1 MELCTQKTN
10 TNNKN
15 PNENTDTGK
24 PLVVFA
30 PGARAVAFLT
40 ALHSPKLMLLPLGCG
55 ALKTLNFVETSF
67 IRIKPKMQG

>member
-24 PLVVFA
+24 LLVVFA
-30 PGARAVAFLT
+30 PGAWAVAFLT
-40 ALHSPKLMLLPLGCG
+40 ALHSPKLMLLPLGCRT
-55 ALKTLNFVETSF
+55 LKTLNFVETSF
-67 IRIKPKMQG
+67 IRIKLKMQE